1 MRLSLRTFAFVAILG
16 LGAVSAP
23 KPADASV
30 AIAVLFDDMVSR
42 ADTVAVVTGT
52 DTKSMWEDRRIV
64 TYTRLRVDRHIAG
77 ETMTSDVWVKTLGG
91 IVDNV
96 GQTVSGEPSFGGGT
110 QNLVFLKRV
119 DSRPTY
125 MVIER
130 AQGEYPLTKDL
141 KTGRMILGR
150 NSEGGMLV
158 PPKAPMKE
166 AVPSKPLVLTGSR
179 YAGALAMDVMLHRP
193 VDDVAK
199 DIAESWQKLH
209 ATK

>member
-1 MRLSLRTFAFVAILG
+1 MRLSFRALAFAAVLG
-16 LGAVSAP
+16 LGVVSSP

-30 AIAVLFDDMVSR
+30 AIAVYFDDLVSR

-52 DTKSMWEDRRIV
+52 ETKSVWEDRKIV
-64 TYTRLRVDRHIAG
+64 TYTRLRIERHIAG
-77 ETMTSDVWVKTLGG
+77 ETMTSDMWVKTLGG
-91 IVDNV
+91 IVGDL
-96 GQTVSGEPSFGGGT
+96 GQTVSGEPAFGPGQT
-110 QNLVFLKRV
+110 MVFLKKV

-130 AQGEYPLTKDL
+130 AQGQYPITKDA
-141 KTGRMILGR
+141 KTGRLVLGK
-150 NSEGGMLV
+150 NSEGGMLL
-158 PPKAPMKE
+158 PPKAPTSDVTPQKGPQVR
-166 AVPSKPLVLTGSR
+166 AATR
-179 YAGALAMDVMLHRP
+179 FAGYLAMDVMLHRP

>member
-1 MRLSLRTFAFVAILG
+1 MRLSLRAFAFAAVLG
-16 LGAVSAP
+16 LGAVSSP

-52 DTKSMWEDRRIV
+52 DTKSMWEDRKIV
-64 TYTRLRVDRHIAG
+64 TYTRLRIEKHIAG
-77 ETMTSDVWVKTLGG
+77 DTVTSDVWVKTLGG
-91 IVDNV
+91 IVGDI
-96 GQTVSGEPSFGGGT
+96 GQSVSGEPNFGGSQT
-110 QNLVFLKRV
+110 LVFLKRV

-130 AQGEYPLTKDL
+130 AQGQYPVTKDI
-141 KTGRMILGR
+141 KTGRLILGR
-150 NSEGGMLV
+150 NSESGMLI
-158 PPKAPMKE
+158 PPKAPTRDS
-166 AVPSKPLVLTGSR
+166 ASNKPLVLTGSR

-209 ATK
+209 APK